1 MGKGDRMVDITRRQL
16 LLGVVAMAASRIVG
30 AQDLSYPRKPIR
42 WIVPFPAGG
51 GNDWITRFIT
61 DRLGSVLG
69 QPVVVDNRPGAA
81 STIGLNLLAKSAP
94 DGYTVATGDL
104 GGIAMT
110 PHMTRMPFDPLK
122 DLQPVSLMI
131 KSPWLWVVNPN
142 SVPVDSFREFIN
154 LARKSPGKYSYAS
167 FGTGSLTHVMT
178 ELFASLAGI
187 RLLHVPYKGGA
198 PALQDVMAG
207 QIHATLTDYNT
218 YKALVPTGRVRAL
231 ACTTRSRLTQL
242 PDLPTFEES
251 GVPKY
256 NVPSWIGA
264 VVPAGTPPQIVT
276 RLQNAIGTVLA
287 SPEVVREFSE
297 RAIIRSPSTPA
308 QFEQEIKEGFAT
320 WGAVIKAANI
330 TVE

>member
-1 MGKGDRMVDITRRQL
+1 MRDITRRQL
-16 LLGVVAMAASRIVG
+16 LLGTAAMAASSLG
-30 AQDLSYPRKPIR
+30 AQDLGYPNKPIR

-51 GNDWITRFIT
+51 GNDWITRYIT

-69 QPVVVDNRPGAA
+69 HPVVVDNRPGAA
-81 STIGLNLLAKSAP
+81 STIGLNLLAKAAP

-104 GGIAMT
+104 GGLAMT
-110 PHMTRMPFDPLK
+110 PHMMRMPFDPVK
-122 DLQPVSLMI
+122 NMQPVSLMI
-131 KSPWLWVVNPN
+131 KTPWLWVVNPN
-142 SVPVDSFREFIN
+142 TVQARSFREFIE
-154 LARKSPGKYSYAS
+154 LAKKSPGSFSYAS

-178 ELFASLAGI
+178 ELFATLAGI
-187 RLLHVPYKGGA
+187 RLLHVPYRGGA
-198 PALQDVMAG
+198 PALQDLMAG

-231 ACTTRSRLTQL
+231 ACTTRARLTLL

-251 GVPKY
+251 GVSKY

-264 VVPAGTPPQIVT
+264 VVPAGTPVQFVT

-287 SPEVVREFSE
+287 SPGVVREFSE

-308 QFEQEIKEGFAT
+308 QFQQEIKEGFAT